1 MTRNSKNLSNFWTQK
16 HQELCLKYRIKAAY
30 QQLWYWLTN
39 YSQPGKVIEATLHD
53 FNAWVE
59 KQSGESY
66 SPRHLKNLIKK
77 LVDCGLV
84 KLIKKYHWH
93 EFKLIVKPIEW
104 LEPPKRRVEQNS
116 ENRTNSSTLAA
127 ETPKKSSVDS
137 EEVYQQQQF
146 RSSTN
151 NHVSDETKAKVD
163 ELCNTVGIQL
173 PEKCEIY
180 YYPIEKIFIA
190 IHFLLLRNK
199 RDVIDNRI
207 GWLIDCLRGEY
218 WEELENKALLQ
229 RKGVITPESKF
240 YEYYCG

>member
-1 MTRNSKNLSNFWTQK
+1 MTRNSKNITNFWTQK

-59 KQSGESY
+59 KQSGETY

-77 LVDCGLV
+77 LIECGLV

-104 LEPPKRRVEQNS
+104 LDPPKKQVEQNS
-116 ENRTNSSTLAA
+116 ENSTKSSTLAA
-127 ETPKKSSVDS
+127 ESLANNSSTS
-137 EEVYQQQQF
+137 TEVNQQQHF

-151 NHVSDETKAKVD
+151 SHVSDETKAEVD
-163 ELCNTVGIQL
+163 KLCSQADIHL
-173 PEKCEIY
+173 AEKCEIY

-190 IHFLLLRNK
+190 INFLLIRNK
-199 RDVIDNRI
+199 REVIDNRI
-207 GWLIDCLRGEY
+207 GWLIDCLRWEY
-218 WEELENKALLQ
+218 WEEPENKALLQ
-229 RKGVITPESKF
+229 RKGVINPQSIF
-240 YEYYCG
+240 YEYYV